1 MKFLLRLVILTAVTA
16 FAAHAQNTGTISGLV
31 GHSESNTTLQG
42 ANIVIENTS
51 LGTISDASGRFEL
64 KNIPAGDQTVVISFI
79 GFRTE
84 KIVARVL
91 PGQTTTLESLLTPIA
106 LKIGREI
113 VILEKRDASGVV
125 ETLLE
130 ENLSSTEEVLNGVT
144 GLSLVKRGN
153 TSFDPV
159 IRGFKENRIN
169 MTIDGI
175 RIFGA
180 CRGRMDPPTTYLEI
194 EDLENIEIVKGPNS
208 VTMGPNSMGGGVN
221 LISKKPERYDRLT
234 LTGSSEVAYHSV
246 ADGKKG
252 GIELGGGSNHYAL
265 RLNGTYQDFGS
276 YESGSGKIANS
287 GFNRISYHIALA
299 LYPGENKTIGLS
311 VLGNVGEDVG
321 YPVLP
326 MDADEDVGRIAAVSY
341 TQTHLTPSW
350 VALTTRVYFNRVD
363 HVMSNRSRSNYAT
376 MQAEVD
382 SWTKTVGVNL
392 SNTFAFSD
400 HVVKTGFDFY
410 RVDARA
416 TRTVTMTM
424 TGITNTFLDWPD
436 VYVADLGLFAEYE
449 NFLTER
455 FSFSAGLRGDFSAS
469 SANKASTDYLS
480 FWNLEGQPS
489 TDGLALTGMLS
500 ANYEITESIS
510 SGASVARGN
519 RLPDFSEY
527 YGYFAISRTDNYDY
541 IGNPKLVNESNWNFE
556 LASNLKT
563 DELTLGL
570 TAYYSLIDN
579 FITGRFLEGTAPRTN
594 GAAGVRVYDNIGEA
608 AITGLEATGHG
619 HLPYNLHLIGN
630 AAWTRGKNLDNDD
643 PLFEIPPFEAN
654 VGVKYVSPVY
664 KFWLQ
669 VSGRFVAEQNR
680 VSELAGE
687 DRTPGFKVFD
697 ARAGFTRFRHVK
709 IHAGIENIL
718 NRTYHEH
725 LNRGNLLSP
734 GRNIYIALQT
744 SF

>member
-1 MKFLLRLVILTAVTA
+1 MKFLLSLVILTAVAA
-16 FAAHAQNTGTISGLV
+16 FTLHAQGTGTITGTV
-31 GHSESNTTLQG
+31 GHSESLAALQG
-42 ANIVIENTS
+42 TNVVIESTS
-51 LGTISDASGRFEL
+51 LGATTDAAGRFEL
-64 KNIPAGDQTVVISFI
+64 KNVPAGNQTVVVSFI

-84 KIVARVL
+84 KIAIQVAA
-91 PGQTTTLESLLTPIA
+91 GQTTALETLLKPVA

-113 VILEKRDASGVV
+113 VIIEKRDASSIV
-125 ETLLE
+125 EKLLD
-130 ENLSSTEEVLNGVT
+130 ENLSSTEEVLNSVA
-144 GLSLVKRGN
+144 GLNMVKRGN

-159 IRGFKENRIN
+159 IRSFKENRIN

-175 RIFGA
+175 KIFGA

-194 EDLENIEIVKGPNS
+194 EDVENIEIVKGPNS
-208 VTMGPNSMGGGVN
+208 VSMGPNSMGGGVN
-221 LISKKPERYDRLT
+221 LISKKPGRYDQLT

-265 RLNGTYQDFGS
+265 RLNGTYQDFDS
-276 YESGSGKIANS
+276 YESGNGKIANS
-287 GFNRISYHIALA
+287 GFNRISYNTALA

-311 VLGNVGEDVG
+311 FMGNIGEDVG

-326 MDADEDVGRIAAVSY
+326 MDADEDIGRIAAISY
-341 TQTHLTPSW
+341 TQNHLAPNW

-363 HVMSNRSRSNYAT
+363 HVMSNRRRPNFSI

-382 SWTKTVGVNL
+382 SWTKTFGVNL
-392 SNTFAFSD
+392 ANTFAFSD
-400 HVVKTGFDFY
+400 QILKAGFDFY

-416 TRTVTMTM
+416 TRTVSMTM
-424 TGITNTFLDWPD
+424 TGMTNTFFDWPD
-436 VYVADLGLFAEYE
+436 VYAADLGIFAEYE
-449 NFLTER
+449 NFLTEQ
-455 FSFSAGLRGDFSAS
+455 FSFAAGLRGDFSSS
-469 SANKASTDYLS
+469 SANKAAADYLT
-480 FWNLEGQPS
+480 FWNLESQPS
-489 TDGLALTGMLS
+489 TDDIALTGMLS
-500 ANYEITESIS
+500 LNYKFDEHVS
-510 SGASVARGN
+510 SAVSVARGN

-527 YGYFAISRTDNYDY
+527 YGYFAISRADNYDY
-541 IGNPKLVNESNWNFE
+541 IGNPDLNNESNWNFE
-556 LASNLKT
+556 LASNLNT
-563 DELTLGL
+563 DRLTLGL
-570 TAYYSLIDN
+570 TGYYSLIDD
-579 FITGRFLEGTAPRTN
+579 FITGRLLEGTAPRTT

-608 AITGLEATGHG
+608 EVYGLEANGHG

-630 AAWTRGKNLDNDD
+630 AAWARGTNRVNDE

-654 VGVKYVSPVY
+654 VGIKYVNPVY

-669 VSGRFVAEQNR
+669 ANGRFVAEQTR
-680 VSELAGE
+680 VSALAGE
-687 DRTPGFKVFD
+687 DATSGFKVFD
-697 ARAGFTRFRHVK
+697 VRAGFTRFRHVK